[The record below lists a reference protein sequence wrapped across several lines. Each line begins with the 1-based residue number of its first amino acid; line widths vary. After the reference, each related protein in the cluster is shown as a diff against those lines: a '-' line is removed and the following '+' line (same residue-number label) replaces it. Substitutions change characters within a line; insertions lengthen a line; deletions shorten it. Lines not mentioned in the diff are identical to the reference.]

1 MDKAISNLL
10 PYIVNNNDSGIIVL
24 NNELKSVLI
33 NDWIIKHA
41 NLTKNKLLNQ
51 DIISLFPK
59 IKDQRLHTV
68 IDEAIKLGRSSLLS
82 QALHKSPLPLYQD
95 SIIHGTKKLML
106 QRITIKPIKQN
117 EQTYCLIQVFD
128 LSAAVE
134 RENLLKATAKK
145 AKISKEQA
153 ESLSK
158 IKTEFVSTISH
169 ELRTPLTS
177 ITGSVGLILGGAT
190 GNISTETTAML
201 EIVHRNSNR
210 LLKLINELLDIQKIE
225 SGTVEYNFKSTKLTP
240 IISNCIE
247 MNNAYADKFDIKY
260 NFISS
265 KGDFNV
271 YIDQERIS
279 QVILNLLSNA
289 TKFSE
294 KNSTITIKTEQTAK
308 NVRIIFTDNG
318 PGIPESFKNKIF
330 TKFAQVNS
338 EDNRMYAGSGL
349 GLCICKSII
358 EHHNG
363 KIDFYNNSKGATF
376 YFDLPLEK
384 TKHPS
389 NITHN

>member
-24 NNELKSVLI
+24 NSEFKTVLV
-33 NDWIIKHA
+33 NDWIVKHA
-41 NLTKNKLLNQ
+41 NLKKNNLLNQ
-51 DIISLFPK
+51 DIVSLFPK
-59 IKDQRLHTV
+59 IKEQRLHTV
-68 IDEAIKLGRSSLLS
+68 INEAIKLKRSSLLS

-95 SIIHGTKKLML
+95 SIIHGTKKLMQ
-106 QRITIKPIKQN
+106 QRITIKPVKQA

-153 ESLSK
+153 ESFSK
-158 IKTEFVSTISH
+158 LKSEFVSTISH

-190 GNISTETTAML
+190 GIISTETTAML
-201 EIVHRNSNR
+201 EIVHRNSDR

-225 SGTVEYNFKSTKLTP
+225 SGTVEYNFETTKLKP
-240 IISNCIE
+240 IITNCIE
-247 MNNAYADKFDIKY
+247 MNNAYANKFDIKY
-260 NFISS
+260 NFISNNS
-265 KGDFNV
+265 DYDV

-294 KNSTITIKTEQTAK
+294 KNSTITIKTEQTA
-308 NVRIIFTDNG
+308 NSVRIIVTDNG
-318 PGIPESFKNKIF
+318 PGIPENFKNKIF

-338 EDNRMYAGSGL
+338 EDNRTHAGSGL

-363 KIDFYNNSKGATF
+363 KINFYNNTKGATF

-384 TKHPS
+384 VNHPS
-389 NITHN
+389 NTTP